1 MGKHCEKPF
10 PTVIGVSEKPQGW
23 KIGSIGP

>member
-23 KIGSIGP
+23 KIGGMGP